1 MPRKLPW
8 ATKDTPVP
16 KEKRPRPVTR
26 KREASSSDPEQVAR
40 MNSGSSTPLKT
51 IKKRVSYRTP
61 STSPPPGP
69 PDEEYMV
76 KGYDHDDIYIMVED
90 EFHSVAQT
98 FTRHLHHAEY
108 QRLKK
113 KARDA
118 APPTFRPTDQMRTE
132 VKKKL
137 EARALH
143 AKQKD
148 AVRNIT
154 TGINLSAEED
164 EEQDDDPWLGTSLAG
179 LMTDANI
186 QKRTALVGLE
196 KMQSTT
202 RAAKGFGRGMGDSP
216 PSRKGKMGVLD
227 IFAEQ
232 RKEKENAIN
241 EQEREGV
248 ENDPNH
254 SRRVQSTA
262 SIVRPQE
269 SSRNEKLST
278 KREADPNPT
287 RGLTK
292 TTNPPSIKNAAD
304 PTSHSRFREPSIATR
319 KLFDEFDDFDHTAS
333 IIKRPKASPSRKDHK
348 RKQTKDRK
356 LQMNDIPTFLV

>member
-1 MPRKLPW
+1 
-8 ATKDTPVP
+8 
-16 KEKRPRPVTR
+16 
-26 KREASSSDPEQVAR
+26 
-40 MNSGSSTPLKT
+40 
-51 IKKRVSYRTP
+51 
-61 STSPPPGP
+61 
-69 PDEEYMV
+69 MV
-76 KGYDHDDIYIMVED
+76 EGYDHDDIYIMVED

-98 FTRHLHHAEY
+98 FTQHLHHAEY

-118 APPTFRPTDQMRTE
+118 APPTFQPTDQMRTE

-154 TGINLSAEED
+154 TGINLSADED
-164 EEQDDDPWLGTSLAG
+164 GEQDDDPWLGTSLAG
-179 LMTDANI
+179 LMTDANV

-216 PSRKGKMGVLD
+216 PSRKGKMSVLD
-227 IFAEQ
+227 ISAGQ
-232 RKEKENAIN
+232 RKDKENTIN
-241 EQEREGV
+241 EQGRGRV
-248 ENDPNH
+248 ENDPKH
-254 SRRVQSTA
+254 SRRLQVTA
-262 SIVRPQE
+262 SVIRPQE
-269 SSRNEKLST
+269 SSRNGELRNS
-278 KREADPNPT
+278 READHKST
-287 RGLTK
+287 GSLTK
-292 TTNPPSIKNAAD
+292 TSDPPSIKNAAD
-304 PTSHSRFREPSIATR
+304 SISHSRFREPSKATR
-319 KLFDEFDDFDHTAS
+319 KLFDEFDDFDHTPS
-333 IIKRPKASPSRKDHK
+333 FLKRPTASPSRKDHK